1 MTMSRRQW
9 LLGATGAAV
18 AAGGAA
24 AWPVLGRGG
33 TVEATAS
40 RALPV
45 ETDAALPAR
54 ADVVVIG
61 AGIIGITTALNLAER
76 GLSVVV
82 CEKGVVAGEQ
92 SSRAFGWITNHELP
106 PDILPLSNL
115 SKQLWQGL
123 NARLG
128 VDTSYRRNGLLQ
140 LCATD
145 EEVEAEKAWIEAAR
159 GVAPVDARLISGAE
173 LAQRVPGGLTRPW
186 KAALYQGSDGGVDP
200 PVATSMIA
208 RVARARGVRIVA
220 GCAVRSLDTQGGQ
233 LSGVVTEQGRI
244 ATTRAVLAGG
254 SWTRLLA
261 QHAGVAVPLLGVNL
275 SMQRVGG
282 VSGPEGCA
290 GVFETGWRR
299 EVDGHYSIG
308 AGVLTGPV
316 TLDSFKL
323 LPDFWPVASTMG
335 DRFNLSFTRDF
346 FRSLAVPSRWRDDE
360 VSPFERARI
369 VSPTPD
375 HALLDGA
382 LAKLKAE
389 VPAFRSAQVV
399 ERWGGALHV
408 APDFNPI
415 LDHVATLPG
424 LFIGSGFSFGL
435 TMGPAAGQVLAE
447 LVTGATPSVDL
458 APFRLTRFN
467 A

>member
-1 MTMSRRQW
+1 MTLSRRQW

-18 AAGGAA
+18 AAGGVV
-24 AWPVLGRGG
+24 AWPALGRGG
-33 TVEATAS
+33 TVEPTAS

-45 ETDAALPAR
+45 DGDTTLPPR
-54 ADVVVIG
+54 ADVVIIG
-61 AGIIGITTALNLAER
+61 AGIVGITTALNLAER
-76 GLSVVV
+76 GLQVVV
-82 CEKGVVAGEQ
+82 CDKGVVAGEQ

-115 SKQLWQGL
+115 SKRLWQGM
-123 NARLG
+123 NERLG
-128 VDTSYRRNGLLQ
+128 VDTSYRQGGLLQ

-145 EEVEAEKAWIEAAR
+145 EEVEAETAWIEAAR
-159 GVAPVDARLISGAE
+159 GVAPVDARMLSASE
-173 LAQRVPGGLTRPW
+173 LAARVPGGLSRPW
-186 KAALYQGSDGGVDP
+186 KAALFQASDGGVDP
-200 PVATSMIA
+200 PLATSRIA
-208 RVARARGVRIVA
+208 QVARRRGVKIVSH
-220 GCAVRSLDTQGGQ
+220 CAVRTLDTAGGRV
-233 LSGVVTEQGRI
+233 SGVVTERGRI
-244 ATTRAVLAGG
+244 ATTRVLLAGG
-254 SWTRLLA
+254 SWSRLFA
-261 QHAGVAVPLLGVNL
+261 ENAGVHLPLLGVNL

-323 LPDFWPVASTMG
+323 LPDFWPVVSTMG
-335 DRFNLSFTRDF
+335 DRFNLSFSRDF
-346 FRSLAVPSRWRDDE
+346 FRSLAATTRWGADQ

-382 LAKLKAE
+382 LAKLQAE
-389 VPAFRSAQVV
+389 VPAFRGARVV

-415 LDHVATLPG
+415 LDHVAALPG

-447 LVTGATPSVDL
+447 LMTGVTPSVDL
-458 APFRLTRFN
+458 APFRLSRFN

>member
-1 MTMSRRQW
+1 MTLSRRQW

-18 AAGGAA
+18 AAGGAV
-24 AWPVLGRGG
+24 AWPALGRGG
-33 TVEATAS
+33 TVEPTAS

-45 ETDAALPAR
+45 ETDATLPAR
-54 ADVVVIG
+54 ADAVIIG
-61 AGIIGITTALNLAER
+61 AGIIGIATALNLAER

-115 SKQLWQGL
+115 SKQLWQGM
-123 NARLG
+123 NQRLG
-128 VDTSYRRNGLLQ
+128 VDTSYRQGGLLQ
-140 LCATD
+140 LCETD
-145 EEVEAEKAWIEAAR
+145 EELEAEKAWIEAVR
-159 GVAPVDARLISGAE
+159 GVAPVDATMLSASE
-173 LAQRVPGGLTRPW
+173 LAARVPGGLTRPW
-186 KAALYQGSDGGVDP
+186 KGGLFQASDGGVDP
-200 PVATSMIA
+200 PVATSRMA
-208 RVARARGVRIVA
+208 QVARARGVKIVA
-220 GCAVRSLDTQGGQ
+220 HCAVRTLDVEGGRV
-233 LSGVVTEQGRI
+233 SGVLTERGRI
-244 ATTRAVLAGG
+244 ATSRVLLAGG
-254 SWTRLLA
+254 SWSRLFA
-261 QHAGVAVPLLGVNL
+261 GNAGVHLPLLGVNL

-323 LPDFWPVASTMG
+323 LPDFWPVVSTMG
-335 DRFNLSFTRDF
+335 DKFNLSFSRDF
-346 FRSLAVPSRWRDDE
+346 FRSLAATTRWQAGE

-375 HALLDGA
+375 EALLDGA
-382 LAKLKAE
+382 LAKLQAE
-389 VPAFRSAQVV
+389 VPAFRTARVV
-399 ERWGGALHV
+399 ERWGGALTV
-408 APDFNPI
+408 APDFNPL
-415 LDHVATLPG
+415 LDHVAALPG
-424 LFIGSGFSFGL
+424 LFVGSGFSFGL
-435 TMGPAAGQVLAE
+435 TMGPAAGQVMAE
-447 LVTGATPSVDL
+447 LMTGATPSVDL
-458 APFRLTRFN
+458 QPFKLARFG